1 MNVPA
6 PHIYF
11 SVICGVFLLGILLVL
26 IRNQRMQERYATLWI
41 MLALTFIT
49 YGWWIRLIRAVS
61 DRFQIA
67 DVVSVVLFL
76 GIFMCALLIL
86 QLSMKISEFSTAIK
100 NLVQEVSLLKYEMDR
115 RGSDPSKTQRGED
128 GHL

>member
-11 SVICGVFLLGILLVL
+11 SVICGVLLLGILLVL
-26 IRNQRMQERYATLWI
+26 IRNQRLQERYAALWI
-41 MLALTFIT
+41 VLALTFMT
-49 YGWWIRLIRAVS
+49 YGWWIRSIRVIA
-61 DRFQIA
+61 DEFQIG
-67 DVVSVVLFL
+67 DVVSVILFL

-86 QLSMKISEFSTAIK
+86 QFSIKISEFSTIIK

-115 RGSDPSKTQRGED
+115 RGSDTSKTQGGED

>member
-1 MNVPA
+1 MNIPS

-11 SVICGVFLLGILLVL
+11 SVVCGVFLLGILFAL
-26 IRNQRMQERYATLWI
+26 IRNQRLQERYAALWI
-41 MLALTFIT
+41 VLALTFIT
-49 YGWWIRLIRAVS
+49 YGWWIRLVRVVA

-67 DVVSVVLFL
+67 DVVSVILFL

-86 QLSMKISEFSTAIK
+86 QLSIKVSEFSTVIK

-115 RGSDPSKTQRGED
+115 RGSDTSKTQGGKD

>member
-1 MNVPA
+1 MNVSA

-26 IRNQRMQERYATLWI
+26 IRNQRLQERYAALWI

-115 RGSDPSKTQRGED
+115 RGSDTSKTQRGED

>member
-1 MNVPA
+1 MNIPV

-11 SVICGVFLLGILLVL
+11 SVICGMFLLGILFVL
-26 IRNQRMQERYATLWI
+26 IRNRRLQERYAALWI
-41 MLALTFIT
+41 VLALAFTT
-49 YGWWIRLIRAVS
+49 YGWWIRPIRVVA

-67 DVVSVVLFL
+67 DVVSVILFL

-86 QLSMKISEFSTAIK
+86 QLSIKVSEFSTIIK
-100 NLVQEVSLLKYEMDR
+100 NLVQEVSLLKYEMDC
-115 RGSDPSKTQRGED
+115 RGSDTSKTQGGED